1 MDTTKALKRGRNL
14 VSEEVFA
21 KLAKRIEVEHH
32 FGTEMAERSMDQG
45 LAFLAACAASTEPLS
60 PSLAADIG
68 WHTFILYTR
77 DYAEFCKQVAGRF
90 IHHVPHESEEQ
101 EAEDTQAVLDRT
113 VTAIRRA
120 GFRVDRE
127 LWQAGGATS
136 APSATTGAPTTRRP
150 AGSSR
155 SKVGLWSAVIGPTCP
170 KPSAARWG
178 GTADPSDRFA
188 RSQPG

>member
-21 KLAKRIEVEHH
+21 KLAKRIAIEHH
-32 FGTEMAERSMDQG
+32 FDPEMAERCMDQG
-45 LAFLAACAASTEPLS
+45 LAFLAACAASTESLS

-77 DYAEFCKQVAGRF
+77 EYAEFCEQVAGRF

-101 EAEDTQAVLDRT
+101 DAEGDTQAVLDRT
-113 VTAIRRA
+113 AAAIRKV

-127 LWQAGGATS
+127 LWQAGGDKCSQCHNGCADD
-136 APSATTGAPTTRRP
+136 PPP
-150 AGSSR
+150 
-155 SKVGLWSAVIGPTCP
+155 
-170 KPSAARWG
+170 G
-178 GTADPSDRFA
+178 GKLAL
-188 RSQPG
+188 